1 MQKDCALRVP
11 SLTPELV
18 PYVGAALNSNADDV
32 SASSVIK
39 I

>member
-11 SLTPELV
+11 SLTLELV
-18 PYVGAALNSNADDV
+18 PYVRAALNINTDDV
-32 SASSVIK
+32 SASSGIN